1 MTMSTYILETI
12 PNSIIIPPGKY
23 NSICEQNIF
32 YHAFELFLCLDQHTH
47 HGISYQM
54 MNHLEYA
61 S

>member
-32 YHAFELFLCLDQHTH
+32 YHAFELFLCLDQHP